1 MNLLPL
7 VTVECNDIIERVTFM
22 ATKYAY
28 VYSPELNRYHDLA
41 DMEGVHSN
49 KHCVCAVA
57 SILVSHDFL
66 LQPHW

>member
-7 VTVECNDIIERVTFM
+7 VPVECNDITEHVTFM
-22 ATKYAY
+22 TTKYAY
-28 VYSPELNRYHDLA
+28 SLRDLA
-41 DMEGVHSN
+41 GMEEVHYN
-49 KHCVCAVA
+49 KHCARVVA